1 MFNRRALTIVSF
13 LLFLGSPDYLYP
25 QKTTLDSLNQ
35 KLIFAKHDSTKI
47 RLKYEIGEMEQVFR
61 ITYWDSLKISCEKNL
76 DTLGRD
82 KLFFVR
88 YYPNV
93 LNNLGFILDNQGN
106 IEESLK
112 YYNKSLYYRK
122 KYGDKKGIAGSL
134 NNIANVYDNLGDIVN
149 ALDFYYRSLKIREE
163 INDINGIAECLNN
176 IGYIYRHQGEYKL
189 ALNYYQKSL
198 LIKEKVNDKKAIA
211 RTLNNIGILYGNQG
225 DSTNELFTY
234 LKSLKIREEIND
246 QLGIAN
252 SFVTLG
258 SFFYTQKKYL
268 IALNYYNKGLR
279 LYKELEHK
287 QGISHSLV
295 GISRS
300 YLKINN
306 RAKSIYNASLA
317 LKAAKDYPLN
327 KRDAAEIL
335 HYLYKSQGDY
345 KKAYDM
351 YSLYILMRDSIAN
364 YENNKIVFKKNLQY
378 DYEKKV
384 LADSISYVKEKQIKE
399 AEIAKQKAEIK
410 TKRNQQYALFGGL
423 FLILLFSFFLFNRFQ
438 ITKKQK
444 NIIEQQ
450 KHLVDEKQKEILDSI
465 TYAQRLQQAILT
477 TPEDIQKY
485 LPNSFL
491 LYQPKDIVAGDF
503 YFFEIVDNII
513 FYAAADCTG
522 HGVPGAMVSV
532 VCANALTRSIKEF
545 ELKNPGKILD
555 KTREL
560 VLQTFNKSGKD
571 VKDGMDISLC
581 KLEISDSKNLDL
593 KLEWAGAN
601 NPLWII
607 RKYDTNYTLIEIK
620 PNKQPVGK
628 VDSPVDFT
636 NHTIELQKDDTI
648 CIFTDGYQDQ
658 FGGEK
663 NKKFKTSNMKNL
675 LLSIQKE
682 NLLKQ
687 KEILMQSFEKW
698 KGSLEQVDDIC
709 IIGIRI

>member
-1 MFNRRALTIVSF
+1 MFNGRALTIVSF
-13 LLFLGSPDYLYP
+13 LLFLWGTDYLYP

-47 RLKYEIGEMEQVFR
+47 RLKYEIGEVEQVFR
-61 ITYWDSLKISCEKNL
+61 ITYWDSLKVSCEKNL

-82 KLFFVR
+82 KFFFAR

-93 LNNLGFILDNQGN
+93 LNNLGFIHDNQGDV
-106 IEESLK
+106 EESLK

-134 NNIANVYDNLGDIVN
+134 NNLANVYDNLGDIVN
-149 ALDFYYRSLKIREE
+149 ALDFYHRSLKIREG

-189 ALNYYQKSL
+189 ALDYYQKSL
-198 LIKEKVNDKKAIA
+198 LIKEKVDDKKAIA
-211 RTLNNIGILYGNQG
+211 RTLNNIGIIYGNQG

-258 SFFYTQKKYL
+258 SFFYAQKKYL
-268 IALNYYNKGLR
+268 IALDYYNKGLK

-287 QGISHSLV
+287 QGISHSLI

-306 RAKSIYNASLA
+306 RTKSIYYASLA
-317 LKAAKDYPLN
+317 LKTAKDYPLN
-327 KRDAAEIL
+327 KRDATEIL

-351 YSLYILMRDSIAN
+351 YSLYILMRDSISN
-364 YENNKIVFKKNLQY
+364 YENNKTVFKKNLQY

-384 LADSISYVKEKQIKE
+384 LADSISYIKEKQIKE
-399 AEIAKQKAEIK
+399 VEIAKQKAEIK
-410 TKRNQQYALFGGL
+410 TKRNQQYALLGGL
-423 FLILLFSFFLFNRFQ
+423 FLILLFSFFLFNRFK
-438 ITKKQK
+438 ITRKQK

-503 YFFEIVDNII
+503 YFFEIVDNTI

-522 HGVPGAMVSV
+522 HGVPGAMVSI

-545 ELKNPGKILD
+545 ELKNPGEILD

-581 KLEISDSKNLDL
+581 KLEPYSTENY

-607 RKYDTNYTLIEIK
+607 RKYDTDCTLIEIK

-628 VDSPVDFT
+628 VDNPVDFT
-636 NHTIELQKDDTI
+636 NHTIELQKGDTI
-648 CIFTDGYQDQ
+648 YIFTDGYQDQ

-663 NKKFKTSNMKNL
+663 NKKFKTSNMKDL

-698 KGSLEQVDDIC
+698 RGSLEQVDDVC